1 MSLNNP
7 EEKTN
12 FFDMSYRIGFGYDV
26 HKLAEG
32 RKLILGG
39 IEIPSEKG
47 CVAHSDGDVLIHA
60 ICDAILGAAGLG
72 DIGTH
77 FPDTNPLY
85 KDISST
91 ILLEECLKKIK
102 EKGFTLNNIDN
113 TICLQKPKLSNY
125 KGQISNSLKKLTG
138 IEEISVKA
146 TTTEKLG
153 FVGEEKG
160 ISAYSVV
167 MLQKKQ

>member
-1 MSLNNP
+1 
-7 EEKTN
+7 
-12 FFDMSYRIGFGYDV
+12 MSYRIGFGYDV
-26 HKLAEG
+26 HQLAEG

-60 ICDAILGAAGLG
+60 ICDAILGAAALG

-77 FPDTNPLY
+77 FPDTDPQY

-102 EKGFTLNNIDN
+102 EKGFILINIDS

-125 KGQISNSLKKLTG
+125 KEQISNSLKNLTG
-138 IEEISVKA
+138 IEDVSVKA

-153 FVGEEKG
+153 FVGEGKG
-160 ISAYSVV
+160 VSAYSVV
-167 MLQKKQ
+167 MLQKIQ